1 MAEAGQLPARVDRR
15 KHIRSGAV
23 VILIRVFEAHLQTAF
38 VPVQAEAAGVEL
50 EALAV
55 TLRQVEAHNTQMQSD
70 IAITRRHAL

>member
-1 MAEAGQLPARVDRR
+1 M
-15 KHIRSGAV
+15 
-23 VILIRVFEAHLQTAF
+23 AHLQTAV